1 MKRHYT
7 AVCGSTKTSRRPV
20 RRIVASVDDW
30 DTVIDG
36 LQDELDRYS
45 DPIDL
50 QTEYG
55 SLLIGI
61 CEEVE
66 KELGVWLEPS
76 IQLGQGGLLVFDAN
90 DNVVADCDYENFNS
104 DVIDLA
110 LTADSESEFKK
121 KYKDFLHYLMDDYAS
136 ENKD

>member
-7 AVCGSTKTSRRPV
+7 AVCGSRKMNKRPMRRV
-20 RRIVASVDDW
+20 VASVDDW

-36 LQDELDRYS
+36 LQDELDQYS
-45 DPIDL
+45 DPIDE

-66 KELGVWLEPS
+66 QELGVWLEPS
-76 IQLGQGGLLVFDAN
+76 IQLGQGGLLVFDAD
-90 DNVVADCDYENFNS
+90 DNVVADYDYADFNS
-104 DVIDLA
+104 AVIDLA
-110 LTADSESEFKK
+110 LSADSESEFKK
-121 KYKDFLHYLMDDYAS
+121 EYKDFLHYLMDEYAS

>member
-7 AVCGSTKTSRRPV
+7 AVCSSRKMNKRPM
-20 RRIVASVDDW
+20 RRVVASVDDW

-36 LQDELDRYS
+36 LQNELDRYS

-121 KYKDFLHYLMDDYAS
+121 KYKDFLHYLMDEYAS

>member
-7 AVCGSTKTSRRPV
+7 AVCGSRKMNKRPMRRV
-20 RRIVASVDDW
+20 VASVDDW
-30 DTVIDG
+30 NTVIDG
-36 LQDELDRYS
+36 LQDELDWCR
-45 DPIDL
+45 DPIDE

-55 SLLIGI
+55 SLLMGI

-76 IQLGQGGLLVFDAN
+76 IQLGHGGLLVFDAN
-90 DNVVADCDYENFNS
+90 DNVVADCDYEDFNS

-110 LTADSESEFKK
+110 LSADSESEFKK
-121 KYKDFLHYLMDDYAS
+121 KYKDLLHYFMDDYAS

>member
-7 AVCGSTKTSRRPV
+7 AVCGSRKMNKRPMRRV
-20 RRIVASVDDW
+20 VASVDDW

-36 LQDELDRYS
+36 LQDELDWCS
-45 DPIDL
+45 DPIDE

-76 IQLGQGGLLVFDAN
+76 IQLGQGGLLVFDADN
-90 DNVVADCDYENFNS
+90 NVVADYDYADFNS
-104 DVIDLA
+104 AVIDLA
-110 LTADSESEFKK
+110 LSADSESEFKK
-121 KYKDFLHYLMDDYAS
+121 EYKDFLHYLMDEYAS

>member
-1 MKRHYT
+1 M
-7 AVCGSTKTSRRPV
+7 

-36 LQDELDRYS
+36 LQNELDRYS

-61 CEEVE
+61 CGEVE
-66 KELGVWLEPS
+66 NELGVWLEPS

-90 DNVVADCDYENFNS
+90 DNVVADCDYEDFNS

-121 KYKDFLHYLMDDYAS
+121 KYKDFLHYLMDEYAS

>member
-7 AVCGSTKTSRRPV
+7 AVCGSRKMNKRPV

-36 LQDELDRYS
+36 LQNELDRYS

-121 KYKDFLHYLMDDYAS
+121 KYKDFLHYLMDEYAS

>member
-7 AVCGSTKTSRRPV
+7 AVCGSTKTSRRPM
-20 RRIVASVDDW
+20 RRVVASVDDW

-36 LQDELDRYS
+36 LQDELDWCS
-45 DPIDL
+45 DPIDE

-76 IQLGQGGLLVFDAN
+76 IQLGQGGLLVFDAD
-90 DNVVADCDYENFNS
+90 DNVVADYDYADFNS
-104 DVIDLA
+104 AVIDLA
-110 LTADSESEFKK
+110 LSADSESEFKK
-121 KYKDFLHYLMDDYAS
+121 EYKDYLHYLMDEYAS

>member
-7 AVCGSTKTSRRPV
+7 AVCGSRKMNKRTMRRV
-20 RRIVASVDDW
+20 VASVDDW
-30 DTVIDG
+30 NTVIDG
-36 LQDELDRYS
+36 LQDELDWCS
-45 DPIDL
+45 DPIDE

-55 SLLIGI
+55 SLLMGI

-90 DNVVADCDYENFNS
+90 DNVVADCDYEDFNS

-110 LTADSESEFKK
+110 LSADSESEFKK
-121 KYKDFLHYLMDDYAS
+121 KYKDLLHYFMDDYAS

>member
-1 MKRHYT
+1 MQRHYT
-7 AVCGSTKTSRRPV
+7 AVCGSIKTSRRPM
-20 RRIVASVDDW
+20 RRVVASVDDW
-30 DTVIDG
+30 SMLVEG
-36 LQDELDRYS
+36 LQNELDRYR

-50 QTEYG
+50 QTKYG

-66 KELGVWLEPS
+66 EELGVWLEPS
-76 IQLGQGGLLVFDAN
+76 IQLGYGGLLVFDAN
-90 DNVVADCDYENFNS
+90 DKVVASCDYGNFNS

-110 LTADSESEFKK
+110 LTSDSESSFKK
-121 KYKDFLHYLMDDYAS
+121 QYKDFLHFLMDEYAS

>member
-7 AVCGSTKTSRRPV
+7 AVCSSRKMNKRPM

-36 LQDELDRYS
+36 LQNELDRYS

-61 CEEVE
+61 CGEVE
-66 KELGVWLEPS
+66 NELGVWLEPS

-90 DNVVADCDYENFNS
+90 DNVVADCDYEDFNS

-121 KYKDFLHYLMDDYAS
+121 KYKDFLHYLMDEYAS

>member
-7 AVCGSTKTSRRPV
+7 AVCGSRKMNKRPMRRV
-20 RRIVASVDDW
+20 VASVDDW

-36 LQDELDRYS
+36 LQDELDWCS
-45 DPIDL
+45 DPIDE

-76 IQLGQGGLLVFDAN
+76 IQLGQGGLLVFDAD
-90 DNVVADCDYENFNS
+90 DNVVADYDYADFNS
-104 DVIDLA
+104 AVIDLA
-110 LTADSESEFKK
+110 LSADSESEFKK
-121 KYKDFLHYLMDDYAS
+121 EYKDYLHYLMDEYAS

>member
-36 LQDELDRYS
+36 LQNELDRYS

-121 KYKDFLHYLMDDYAS
+121 KYKDFLHYLMDEYAS

>member
-7 AVCGSTKTSRRPV
+7 AVCGSRKMNKRPV

-36 LQDELDRYS
+36 LQDELDQYS
-45 DPIDL
+45 DPIDE

-66 KELGVWLEPS
+66 QELGVWLEPS
-76 IQLGQGGLLVFDAN
+76 IQLGQGGLLVFDAD
-90 DNVVADCDYENFNS
+90 DNVVADYDYADFNS
-104 DVIDLA
+104 AVIDLA
-110 LTADSESEFKK
+110 LSADSESEFKK
-121 KYKDFLHYLMDDYAS
+121 GYKDFLHYLMDEYAS

>member
-121 KYKDFLHYLMDDYAS
+121 KYKDFLHYLMDEYAS

>member
-7 AVCGSTKTSRRPV
+7 AVCGSRKMNKRPM

-36 LQDELDRYS
+36 LQDELDQYR
-45 DPIDL
+45 DPIDS

-76 IQLGQGGLLVFDAN
+76 IQMGQGGLLVFDAD
-90 DNVVADCDYENFNS
+90 DNVVADCDYEDFNS

-110 LTADSESEFKK
+110 LSADSESEFKK
-121 KYKDFLHYLMDDYAS
+121 KYKDLLHYFMDEYAS

>member
-1 MKRHYT
+1 MKRHYK
-7 AVCGSTKTSRRPV
+7 AVCGSRKMNKRPV

-36 LQDELDRYS
+36 LQDELDQYS
-45 DPIDL
+45 DPIDE

-76 IQLGQGGLLVFDAN
+76 IQLGQGGLLVFDAD
-90 DNVVADCDYENFNS
+90 DNVVADYDYADFNS
-104 DVIDLA
+104 AVIDLA
-110 LTADSESEFKK
+110 LSADSESEFKK
-121 KYKDFLHYLMDDYAS
+121 EYKDFLHYLMDEYAS

>member
-7 AVCGSTKTSRRPV
+7 AVCGSRKMNTRPMRRV
-20 RRIVASVDDW
+20 VASVDDW

-36 LQDELDRYS
+36 LQDELDQYS
-45 DPIDL
+45 DPIDE

-76 IQLGQGGLLVFDAN
+76 IQLGQGGLLVYDADN
-90 DNVVADCDYENFNS
+90 NVVADYDYADFNS
-104 DVIDLA
+104 AVIDFA
-110 LTADSESEFKK
+110 LSADSESEFKK
-121 KYKDFLHYLMDDYAS
+121 EYKDFLRYLMDEYAS